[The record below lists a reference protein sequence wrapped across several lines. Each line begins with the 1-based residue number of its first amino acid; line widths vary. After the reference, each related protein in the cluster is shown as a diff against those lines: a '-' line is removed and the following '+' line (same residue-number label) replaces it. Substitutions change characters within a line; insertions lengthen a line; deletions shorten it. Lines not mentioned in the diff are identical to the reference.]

1 MRVGLRRAII
11 HSRVRAYISTCRQ
24 WTVDSKSS
32 RGKITANCDGEKSQ
46 KINCPKMNASGKALF
61 DEDLGPSSTDNTH
74 LSNRPQLEALPLL
87 TYTQSKESFR
97 GSEETYHQS
106 LTGAFAKSTKK
117 NIVENPYDTLPTF
130 QHSWEIRN
138 SATLLPSTKNPYMK
152 MYYKISG
159 FLNICF
165 KRNRC
170 RNFICF
176 KIK

>member
-1 MRVGLRRAII
+1 
-11 HSRVRAYISTCRQ
+11 
-24 WTVDSKSS
+24 
-32 RGKITANCDGEKSQ
+32 
-46 KINCPKMNASGKALF
+46 MNASGKALF

-130 QHSWEIRN
+130 QHS
-138 SATLLPSTKNPYMK
+138 
-152 MYYKISG
+152 
-159 FLNICF
+159 
-165 KRNRC
+165 
-170 RNFICF
+170 
-176 KIK
+176 